1 MTIDNNIIY
10 WKIVLPYHSI
20 NDILF
25 IAGTRVRKSMAAAT
39 TSNGVP
45 QLTER
50 INMATKM
57 VHEQSGKAIDW
68 KLSLILTSR
77 TCYCEAISLFYIIYR
92 EIEFLYQKHVPQNKA
107 LQLLQPVV
115 TTFQRSKKFEQD
127 IYFLMPTKDE
137 ARKMLNQRSQQV
149 EVEVENNNDND
160 NTGEDQKTTINKY
173 DPPELQNYI
182 DNMHTRVNKDPVVLI
197 AYLYTMYGAITGG
210 GVAIQKMVQRAF
222 GLKTKD
228 GVQIFEL
235 NLDTVEKNPK
245 GFKSGREVWKEFKRI
260 VDEDVV
266 VLLSDDEIQLI
277 LREAPT
283 VFIGNNALVST
294 VQRTRAFGKAA
305 VDCTKRIGV
314 SLAVAV
320 AIIATIAFYSAK
332 DGDKPNIISSK

>member
-1 MTIDNNIIY
+1 MTTNTTKIISSSST
-10 WKIVLPYHSI
+10 PS
-20 NDILF
+20 ND
-25 IAGTRVRKSMAAAT
+25 
-39 TSNGVP
+39 VP
-45 QLTER
+45 PALQPVLTER

-115 TTFQRSKKFEQD
+115 TTFERSTKFEQD
-127 IYFLMPTKDE
+127 IYFMMPTKDE
-137 ARKMLNQRSQQV
+137 AQKLLNQRCQQV
-149 EVEVENNNDND
+149 EVKVENSNNNNDNS
-160 NTGEDQKTTINKY
+160 GEDQKTTIHKY

-182 DNMHTRVNKDPVVLI
+182 DNMHTQVNKHPIVLI

-228 GVQIFEL
+228 GVRLFEL
-235 NLDTVEKNPK
+235 NLDSVEKNPK
-245 GFKSGREVWKEFKRI
+245 GFNSGREVWKEFKRI

-266 VLLSDDEIQLI
+266 VWLSDGEIQLI
-277 LREAPT
+277 LQEAPK

-305 VDCTKRIGV
+305 VDCTKRISV

-320 AIIATIAFYSAK
+320 AIIATIAYYSAK
-332 DGDKPNIISSK
+332 DGDKPIIVPSK